1 MVAEIVA
8 ACSAVLL
15 ALATTLAGL
24 ASPGYSAIRDS
35 LSKLGAPG
43 QPYAAAINYAVF
55 LPVGLACLWLAWQ
68 PHPHAGYVLLA
79 SALAVGY
86 LGAVCWPLDPQRPWR
101 YRLHLLCGASEYLAA
116 LVALLLL
123 LPSPLPWI
131 IPVIAWPAAAA
142 MLLPG
147 QRSSQG
153 LWQRLLE
160 SMLFAALLIAA

>member
-1 MVAEIVA
+1 MAAATIA
-8 ACSAVLL
+8 ACSATLL
-15 ALATTLAGL
+15 AIATTLAGR

-35 LSKLGAPG
+35 LSELGAPG
-43 QPYAAAINYAVF
+43 RPYAVLINYAVF

-68 PHPHAGYVLLA
+68 PHPHTGYVLLA

-86 LGAVCWPLDPQRPWR
+86 LGAVCWPLDPWRPWR
-101 YRLHLLCGASEYLAA
+101 YRLHLLCGAIEYLAA

-131 IPVIAWPAAAA
+131 IPVIAWPAAVA
-142 MLLPG
+142 MLMP
-147 QRSSQG
+147 SQKSRRG